1 MVAEEF
7 DMRFGNL
14 AVEKGFITIDQ
25 LVAMRNSQFM
35 TSMTEGSRKSIG
47 MILLE
52 EGFINMG
59 QVNEVIQTLNA
70 DLC

>member
-7 DMRFGNL
+7 DMRFGSL

-35 TSMTEGSRKSIG
+35 TSMVEGSCKSIG
-47 MILLE
+47 MLLLE
-52 EGFINMG
+52 EGIIDMG
-59 QVNEVIQTLNA
+59 QVSEVMQSLNT